1 MSDKKHIDRIF
12 QEKFKDFEVAPKDHV
27 WKNIQKELQADE
39 KDTKVIPAWYKWA
52 GVAALLLILL
62 TVGGLVFTNLDKNPN
77 NNIQD
82 PQNSVVDTELP
93 NASSTNGA
101 DNLDNIN
108 DPEFNDAPSVS
119 DNGQENQEQN
129 SLQNTNTNRAN
140 PLTQTSKDKN
150 FKAQDN
156 SRTGNNLVD
165 SVHTDATSSTGLANN
180 VKSNVGD
187 FKENANEDLEDN
199 NQAYSKA
206 LADNENNSKSQNN
219 KLNNPSGIS
228 NQSKDV
234 RSTTEENPLVQKNA
248 LEQNKSENA
257 LATHQ
262 INKDSTAIKA
272 EESIENF
279 PEKEKEMS
287 IEEAIAEAEESKEKD
302 EKEKLKNRW
311 QVYANIAP
319 VYYNSLGD
327 GSHIDEQFV
336 GNSKTGEVNTSYGVN
351 VGYVINEKLTI
362 RTGVNSLKLS
372 YDTNDVI
379 LYETPGG
386 GTGGNPQYLKNL
398 TMAPGNESINA
409 ISADNLGVQTVSSM
423 FDANAAI
430 SQRIGYYEVPLE
442 LEYTLV
448 NKKFGVGV
456 VGGFSTFFLNQNEVY
471 SEFESYNTYIGEAN
485 NINNVSFSGNLGIGL
500 NYKFSPK
507 FKFNFEPVFKYQ
519 FGAYENTSG
528 NFNPYILGVYTGFSF
543 KF

>member
-62 TVGGLVFTNLDKNPN
+62 TVGGLVFTNLDVVPNDKILNPE
-77 NNIQD
+77 
-82 PQNSVVDTELP
+82 NSVVDTELP
-93 NASSTNGA
+93 DTSSSNEG
-101 DNLDNIN
+101 DNLNIIN

-129 SLQNTNTNRAN
+129 NLQNTNTNRAN
-140 PLTQTSKDKN
+140 PLTLTSKDKN
-150 FKAQDN
+150 FKTQDN

-187 FKENANEDLEDN
+187 FKENAKEDLEDN

-234 RSTTEENPLVQKNA
+234 RSTTVENPLVQKNA

-311 QVYANIAP
+311 RVYANIAP

-448 NKKFGVGV
+448 NKKFGIGV

>member
-187 FKENANEDLEDN
+187 FKENAKEDLEDN

>member
-206 LADNENNSKSQNN
+206 LTDNENNSKSQNN